1 MQGGVDEGTPSR
13 ELGDTYSVSTDPSG
27 DEADTKGISTY
38 QADSMAD
45 ATSSQSDQV
54 KTNAKDPPDGLSPHP
69 KQAQK
74 DQQISA
80 DASGTQDTQH
90 DPAEDAAMQEG
101 DYMDVDT
108 VPISAEEL
116 PVPSRGSSKPVSLQD
131 EGKAHQ
137 GVAAQPQQASN
148 RPARPKAAVRRRR

>member
-1 MQGGVDEGTPSR
+1 MQGGADEGTPSR

-38 QADSMAD
+38 QADSMED

-54 KTNAKDPPDGLSPHP
+54 KTNAKDPPEGLSPHP
-69 KQAQK
+69 KQVQK

-101 DYMDVDT
+101 EHSLLRMMQ
-108 VPISAEEL
+108 L
-116 PVPSRGSSKPVSLQD
+116 QSLQS
-131 EGKAHQ
+131 EHHSKHA
-137 GVAAQPQQASN
+137 PQYPQYMCA
-148 RPARPKAAVRRRR
+148 